1 MESRPAVAVS
11 RGSRVRL
18 LLATALR
25 GGVPLVA
32 AIVLRQANVPGFDGA
47 IGDYAV
53 IGSAVWLALS
63 FLAQYDPLFGAKIGA
78 AADISRTLRGG

>member
-1 MESRPAVAVS
+1 M
-11 RGSRVRL
+11 
-18 LLATALR
+18 
-25 GGVPLVA
+25 
-32 AIVLRQANVPGFDGA
+32 LRQANVPGFDGA